1 MKNRT
6 HGLYEKEM
14 ELVKRLMAEYEVAG
28 PRDRNG
34 EFEPKIIEKRQ
45 TLTDKI
51 DQKNMAM
58 YANSIYT
65 IIFFDGIVFNSRK
78 DNRIVSKCI
87 YSVFDINMEGQK
99 GT

>member
-1 MKNRT
+1 
-6 HGLYEKEM
+6 
-14 ELVKRLMAEYEVAG
+14 
-28 PRDRNG
+28 
-34 EFEPKIIEKRQ
+34 
-45 TLTDKI
+45 
-51 DQKNMAM
+51 M

-87 YSVFDINMEGQK
+87 YSVLDINIEGQK